1 MKSRTWVRLFCVR
14 RSGGDEAGLAGE
26 GALAALQ
33 FAEGVAYHLL
43 GEARTLAALSAHAEA
58 VAHVAIAAAAFVDG
72 FADLAVCHTVAQAN
86 VHAAGSIE

>member
-1 MKSRTWVRLFCVR
+1 MKKPDLGPALSFGA
-14 RSGGDEAGLAGE
+14 RSGDGWPWQA

-43 GEARTLAALSAHAEA
+43 GEAGTLAALGTRRGCRARQDSLRQPSWS
-58 VAHVAIAAAAFVDG
+58 VQV
-72 FADLAVCHTVAQAN
+72 LAVCHTVAQAN